1 MYSINTLR
9 NKYDNENDL
18 FISMT
23 RSIQILNNYS
33 CYSLKSQEKKIFAK
47 FQDKLQNSSYPIQ

>member
-33 CYSLKSQEKKIFAK
+33 CYSLKSQEKKNIREI
-47 FQDKLQNSSYPIQ
+47 PR